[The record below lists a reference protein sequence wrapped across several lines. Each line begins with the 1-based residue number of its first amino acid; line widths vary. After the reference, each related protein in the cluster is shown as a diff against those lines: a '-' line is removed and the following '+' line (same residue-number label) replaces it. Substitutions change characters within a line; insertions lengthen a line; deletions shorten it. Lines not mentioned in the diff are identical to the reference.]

1 MDKRQV
7 STFITVKLVNPVVKA
22 ASERGIALPG
32 LVILETIGR
41 KSGQP
46 RRTPVGR
53 AIEGDTLWV
62 VTEHGHRANYVRNI
76 KANPRVRVKVGRR
89 WRSGIARL
97 VPEDDARERQ
107 RRIPNKLNSAA
118 VRVMGTELLT
128 VRVDLDRAGTPDRP
142 GRGAARPAG

>member
-1 MDKRQV
+1 MDKLRV
-7 STFITVKLVNPVVKA
+7 ATFITNRVVNPLVKR
-22 ASERGIALPG
+22 ASNAGIPLPS

-46 RRTPVGR
+46 RRTPVGK
-53 AIEGDTLWV
+53 AIEGNVLWI

-76 KANPRVRVKVGRR
+76 KADPRVRVKVGRR

-97 VPEDDARERQ
+97 MPEDDARERQ

-128 VRVDLDRAGTPDRP
+128 VRVDLDP
-142 GRGAARPAG
+142 